1 MVSLNDHAS
10 LLDFDTAHTMPR
22 QPNKFAKIICI
33 PAYMS
38 PEQLQGKA
46 IDYRADI
53 YAWGVTAYELLLNTP
68 NASHVETQMNS
79 SAIN

>member
-1 MVSLNDHAS
+1 
-10 LLDFDTAHTMPR
+10 MPR
-22 QPNKFAKIICI
+22 KPNKFAKITGT

-53 YAWGVTAYELLLNTP
+53 YAWGVTAYELL
-68 NASHVETQMNS
+68 
-79 SAIN
+79 

>member
-1 MVSLNDHAS
+1 MVSLNGHAS

-22 QPNKFAKIICI
+22 KPNKFAKITGT

-53 YAWGVTAYELLLNTP
+53 YAWGVTAYELL
-68 NASHVETQMNS
+68 
-79 SAIN
+79 

>member
-1 MVSLNDHAS
+1 
-10 LLDFDTAHTMPR
+10 LDFDTAQMMPEK
-22 QPNKFAKIICI
+22 PKKFPKITGT

-53 YAWGVTAYELLLNTP
+53 YAWGVTAYELLLTLQTLRRSQP
-68 NASHVETQMNS
+68 R
-79 SAIN
+79 